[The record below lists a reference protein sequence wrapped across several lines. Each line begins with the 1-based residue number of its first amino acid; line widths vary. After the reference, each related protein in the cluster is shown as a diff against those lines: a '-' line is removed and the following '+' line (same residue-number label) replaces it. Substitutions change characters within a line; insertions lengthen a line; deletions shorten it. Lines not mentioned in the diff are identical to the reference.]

1 MSWRSSLLLLVAFS
15 SVLVARQSQPAP
27 AEAGSFVLFKFAHA
41 VGRENYTIRRSGGLS
56 TLESSFLFTDRG
68 SKVPLQTTFQS
79 HTGKVLPLSFNSKGK
94 ISRGATIDDRISV
107 QHGTLD
113 IMTGHTSR
121 QITPKG
127 AWFIFDGYSPVAMQE
142 QMMRWWM
149 RQGRP
154 TAFTAFPSGAE
165 VRINPAET
173 LTVAGTRM
181 HGFTVSGLIWGQEC
195 LWMDDAGRLTA
206 LVSTDAEFDHFEAV
220 REAYA
225 SHLSEFISAAVPA
238 NLRALN
244 QLTAGSV
251 SSRPAILAIV
261 GVTIEDVT
269 GAAPIRDGV
278 IVIDHGVITAQGPRH
293 SITIPQNATVLDAA
307 GKYAIPGLWDM
318 HAHYEQV
325 EWGPIYL
332 AAGVTT
338 VRDCGNELDF
348 IRVLHD
354 ALDQHDHSSIGP
366 HLEFAGIIDGSGPM
380 SAGAILAD
388 TPEQARAEV
397 IRYRDAGARQ
407 IKIYSSVKPEV
418 VQAITAQAHALGLTV
433 TGHVPTGMTVLEAL
447 KDGMDQIN
455 HLGYFIPYFS
465 KSVQGADGKPDRKV
479 PLELDFEGE
488 RGKELIAALKQDR
501 TVVDPTMVVYEA
513 FQPTEPL
520 DKLEPG
526 MAFLPPELKSALE
539 IPADASAV
547 NVRFREAALGT
558 LRKLH
563 EAGIRIVAGTDQSIP
578 GHSLHREL
586 EIYVE
591 AGFTPL
597 EALQSATI
605 VPAQSLGLDATAG
618 SLAPGKRGDVVL
630 LDADPLQDI
639 RNTRRIWRTVA
650 AGTVYEPAPL
660 WRSVG
665 FLPYSQ

>member
-1 MSWRSSLLLLVAFS
+1 
-15 SVLVARQSQPAP
+15 
-27 AEAGSFVLFKFAHA
+27 
-41 VGRENYTIRRSGGLS
+41 
-56 TLESSFLFTDRG
+56 
-68 SKVPLQTTFQS
+68 
-79 HTGKVLPLSFNSKGK
+79 
-94 ISRGATIDDRISV
+94 
-107 QHGTLD
+107 
-113 IMTGHTSR
+113 
-121 QITPKG
+121 
-127 AWFIFDGYSPVAMQE
+127 
-142 QMMRWWM
+142 MRWWM
-149 RQGRP
+149 GQGRP
-154 TAFTAFPSGAE
+154 SVFTAFPSGTE
-165 VRINPAET
+165 VRTSPAES

-195 LWMDDAGRLTA
+195 LWMDDAGRLAA

-220 REAYA
+220 RDSYV
-225 SHLSEFISAAVPA
+225 SHLGEFISAAVTA
-238 NLRALN
+238 DLRALG
-244 QLTAGSV
+244 QLTKGSV

-261 GVTIEDVT
+261 GATIEDVT
-269 GAAPIRDGV
+269 GAAPILDGV
-278 IVIDHGVITAQGPRH
+278 IVIDHGVITSKGPRS

-354 ALDQHDHSSIGP
+354 ALDHPDHSSIGP
-366 HLEFAGIIDGSGPM
+366 HLEFAGVIDGSGPT

-397 IRYRDAGARQ
+397 VQYRDSGARQ
-407 IKIYSSVKPEV
+407 IKIYSSVKPDV

-433 TGHVPTGMTVLEAL
+433 TGHVPTGMTALEAVN
-447 KDGMDQIN
+447 DGMDQIN
-455 HLGYFIPYFS
+455 HIQYLVPYFS
-465 KSVQGADGKPDRKV
+465 SSTQGANGKPDRKV
-479 PLELDFEGE
+479 PLQLDFEGE
-488 RGKELIAALKQDR
+488 RAAHLIAELKQHR
-501 TVVDPTMVVYEA
+501 TVVDPTMVVYES
-513 FQPTEPL
+513 FQPTKPL
-520 DKLEPG
+520 DELEPG
-526 MAFLPPELKSALE
+526 MALLPPQLKSALE
-539 IPADASAV
+539 SPADASAV

-563 EAGIRIVAGTDQSIP
+563 EAGIPIVAGTDQSIP

-591 AGFTPL
+591 ARFTPL

-605 VPAQSLGLDATAG
+605 VPAQSLGLDGTAG
-618 SLAPGKRGDVVL
+618 SLSPGKRGDVVL

-660 WRSVG
+660 WRTVG